1 MFPYSSYRRL
11 LILGEFMDIEL
22 IDWAFVVAYIV
33 VVFALAI
40 WSRETMHEGELKTAN
55 EIAQEK
61 YMANKS
67 LTFAESLCS
76 IIATE
81 VSALTFIGIP
91 AFAFK
96 NNFSFIQ
103 IYMGAIAARFVIAV
117 VFLPK
122 VYDKGLTIYEVMAK
136 ETGLPSGQRTV
147 AIFYSLSKVVSV
159 GVRLFSGSIMVASFL
174 GVNIYYGLAGVTFLT
189 LIYIQIGGLKAVVR
203 TDILQMSLFIIGG
216 VMAHVLIPKTAGLQ
230 WSDMM
235 GLAQSAGKTSFVDF
249 TNPWP
254 FIFGIMG
261 GFLFDMSTHGVDQD
275 FAQRL
280 TANKK
285 LKYGQYAIFFSSF
298 ISIAVGLLFLGVGAL
313 LWVFYQKHPMPS
325 SVPSADYLFPHF
337 IVTYFPVGFKG
348 VMVAGVLAATMSVL
362 DSTINAL
369 CANAYNDIFPNRDK
383 SKMKFYS
390 FVDSVVIGLLILF
403 IAILASE
410 FDGLLLLGLKAQ
422 SWTGGTLL
430 ALFTTK
436 VIFKNYFRY
445 RLSPASVIGAY
456 ICGKSGVWINS
467 KVLMWD
473 WNLNVY
479 WGFIS
484 SILFLKIYC
493 HVRPYRT

>member
-1 MFPYSSYRRL
+1 
-11 LILGEFMDIEL
+11 MDFQL
-22 IDWAFVVAYIV
+22 IDWVFIVGYIV
-33 VVFALAI
+33 VVFGIAIKSRDDMEENAL
-40 WSRETMHEGELKTAN
+40 RTPE

-67 LTFAESLCS
+67 LTFLESICS

-91 AFAFK
+91 AVAFK
-96 NNFSFIQ
+96 GDFTFIQ

-136 ETGLPSGQRTV
+136 ETGLPSGQKAV

-159 GVRLFSGSIMVASFL
+159 GVRLFSGSIMVATFFN
-174 GVNIYYGLAGVTFLT
+174 VNIYYGLAAVTFMT

-203 TDILQMSLFIIGG
+203 TDMLQMALFIIGG
-216 VMAHVLIPKTAGLQ
+216 LLAHYLIPKTGGQ
-230 WSDMM
+230 SWGEMM
-235 GLAQSAGKTSFVDF
+235 TMAQAAGKTSFLDF

-254 FIFGIMG
+254 FVIGIMG

-275 FAQRL
+275 FAQRI

-298 ISIAVGLLFLGVGAL
+298 ISIAVGLLFLSVGAL
-313 LWVFYQKHPMPS
+313 LWAYYQRHPMPN
-325 SVPSADYLFPHF
+325 VQGADYLFPHF
-337 IVTYFPVGFKG
+337 IVNYFPLGLRG
-348 VMVAGVLAATMSVL
+348 IMVAGVLAATMSVL

-369 CANAYNDIFPNRDK
+369 CATSYNDIFPKRDPK
-383 SKMKFYS
+383 KMKFY
-390 FVDSVVIGLLILF
+390 GLLDSIIWGVGILT
-403 IAILASE
+403 IAIIASKSE
-410 FDGLLLLGLKAQ
+410 GLLYMGLKAQ

-430 ALFTTK
+430 GLFLTK
-436 VIFKNYFRY
+436 IVFKNYFKY
-445 RLSPASVIGAY
+445 QLTPYSVVGAY
-456 ICGKSGVWINS
+456 IFGMTGVFINTQ
-467 KVLMWD
+467 VLNWN

-479 WGFIS
+479 WGCGLSLI
-484 SILFLKIYC
+484 FLKIYSTIK
-493 HVRPYRT
+493 PLKTNPI